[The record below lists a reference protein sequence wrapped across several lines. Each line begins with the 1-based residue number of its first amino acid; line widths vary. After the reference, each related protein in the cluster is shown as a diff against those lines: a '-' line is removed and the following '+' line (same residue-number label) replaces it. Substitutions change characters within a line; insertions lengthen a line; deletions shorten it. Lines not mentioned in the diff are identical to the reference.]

1 MEKKWIKYPLTMY
14 FSFSPSID
22 NKDKKNIFDINNFVG
37 KNIVFTVKMDGSNL
51 TMTKDHVGARN
62 GWDAQ
67 HESFDMAKAEHAKIK
82 HMIPENIQLFGEWLY
97 AKHSIKYNNLA
108 NYFQIFS
115 AFDMEGRKFLSWMET
130 EAIARNVG
138 FPTVPWIVTYLYLEN
153 ECDLAETIE
162 QQGNSAIGSGE
173 EGLVVR
179 LMDSF
184 SVDDFSNSVAKYVR
198 KGHVQT
204 DEHWSHKA
212 VERNQLK

>member
-1 MEKKWIKYPLTMY
+1 MY
-14 FSFSPSID
+14 FSFSPEISE
-22 NKDKKNIFDINNFVG
+22 KDKNNGNIFDLNNFI
-37 KNIVFTVKMDGSNL
+37 NLPLVFTIKMDGSNL

-97 AKHSIKYNNLA
+97 AKHSIEYKELDM
-108 NYFQIFS
+108 YFQVFS
-115 AFDMEGRKFLSWMET
+115 IFDMEKQKFSSWEET
-130 EAIARNVG
+130 QARCKDLG
-138 FPTVPWIVTYLYLEN
+138 LRTVPWLVGYPHFDTEDYLT
-153 ECDLAETIE
+153 ETIK
-162 QQGNSAIGSGE
+162 QQGNRAIEVGD

-179 LMDSF
+179 SMNSF
-184 SVDDFSNSVAKYVR
+184 LLEDFSKNVAKYVR